1 MLPQNVVGGA
11 FALINGMG
19 ALGSFVGVYAVGFL
33 NGSTGNPSASYFFMA
48 GALLM
53 AVGITLVV
61 PRAPAETMTDDLVA
75 TP

>member
-19 ALGSFVGVYAVGFL
+19 ALGSFVGVFAVGFL

-48 GALLM
+48 GALLA
-53 AVGITLVV
+53 AVGVTLVV
-61 PRAPAETMTDDLVA
+61 PRAAAETMTGEVLA
-75 TP
+75 TS